1 MTTITKKLNERSK
14 AGKAF
19 MVMANFFRDSKA
31 IEILDNPILSDNSF
45 ELKKRDQ
52 TIKNVP
58 NTETIKSFKNT
69 DAGKGLTRVKNSQD
83 FFDAMG
89 I

>member
-1 MTTITKKLNERSK
+1 MTTITIKLNERSK

-31 IEILDNPILSDNSF
+31 IEILENPVVTDKSS
-45 ELKKRDQ
+45 ELKK
-52 TIKNVP
+52 TYPTSKNLP
-58 NTETIKSFKNT
+58 NAETIKTFKET
-69 DAGKGLTRVKNSQD
+69 DADKGLTRVKNSQD

>member
-1 MTTITKKLNERSK
+1 MTTLTIKLNERSK

-31 IEILDNPILSDNSF
+31 IEILENPVGSDKSL
-45 ELKKRDQ
+45 EVEKKYP
-52 TIKNVP
+52 TSKNVP
-58 NTETIKSFKNT
+58 NLETIKTFKKT
-69 DAGKGLTRVKNSQD
+69 DAEKGLTRVKNSQD